1 MPLTP
6 IYIEQYYIYDIFH
19 NDNNKLIIISP
30 SETEPANIKYKNEYF
45 ILNKCSFNHTYIY
58 VLENKTAYKE
68 HIEININGNIV
79 KTKVNKYPEFK
90 NEIIMSTMVYNE
102 DNYIRQWIKFYLNI
116 GIDRF
121 IIYDNS
127 DFNDNKSYKSVEKT
141 SNLKKVLNDYIEA
154 KKVILIKWCYP
165 KRLSKSGIS
174 GQTTQQN
181 HSIYAFQHCKYIG
194 LFDVDEYINMQ
205 KHTNIKR
212 FLSKLIKKES
222 INVNKI
228 GGFRILC
235 KLFYNIN
242 NLPEN
247 DYNFFKIYHCSNILD
262 PGGGVGRG
270 REKHFVIPKNL
281 NTYSIHTVTSGKP
294 VYTINTNFI
303 YFNHYFFLNKPF
315 RARDINDQI
324 VHDVNKRNINMINN
338 NITNLID
345 RRSKREKNENNK
357 NGRKKEK
364 IKKINIKIKKL
375 KKELI
380 LLNKNSSY
388 FDKTIL
394 RHIKNFTCS

>member
-1 MPLTP
+1 MPLKP
-6 IYIEQYYIYDIFH
+6 ISIEEYYIYDIFH

-30 SETEPANIKYKNEYF
+30 SEMDPVDIKYKNESF

-58 VLENKTAYKE
+58 VLENTSYKE
-68 HIEININGNIV
+68 DIELNINGNIV
-79 KTKVNKYPEFK
+79 KTKVNKYQEFK
-90 NEIIMSTMVYNE
+90 NEVIMSTMVYNE

-127 DFNDNKSYKSVEKT
+127 DFNDNKSYKSVET
-141 SNLKKVLNDYIEA
+141 ASNLTNVLSDYIKEE
-154 KKVILIKWCYP
+154 KVILIKWSYP
-165 KRLSKSGIS
+165 KRLSISGIS

-181 HSIYAFQHCKYIG
+181 HSIYAFQNCKYIG

-242 NLPEN
+242 NLPET
-247 DYNFFKIYHCSNILD
+247 DYNFLKIQHCSNILE
-262 PGGGVGRG
+262 PGGGPGRG
-270 REKHFVIPKNL
+270 REKCFVVPKNV
-281 NTYSIHTVTSGKP
+281 NTYSVHTITNGNP
-294 VYTINTNFI
+294 LYTANTNLI
-303 YFNHYFFLNKPF
+303 YFNHYFFLNKPL
-315 RARDINDQI
+315 RARDVNDRI
-324 VHDVNKRNINMINN
+324 VRDVNARNIKMINT

-345 RRSKREKNENNK
+345 QRSNIR
-357 NGRKKEK
+357 EK
-364 IKKINIKIKKL
+364 IKKSEKDNKRFDKKNDKIK
-375 KKELI
+375 
-380 LLNKNSSY
+380 
-388 FDKTIL
+388 
-394 RHIKNFTCS
+394 R